1 MLTEYWT
8 GVTFSFK
15 VHCHFGSFSK
25 FNERTLETRCVPHTR
40 HVTVP
45 NKHSNRHTD
54 SPTKTTAENDRNEMT
69 QHSNDAQKFRAIW
82 QYIGTVGGTEHS
94 HRRKHS
100 FSCLFILFHFAYF
113 DCCLLP
119 LCFNSMAFNGFNG
132 YYKFPTELI
141 QIQMSLPHL
150 YTKPIIIHLIYG
162 QIEGHI
168 EVWVEYS
175 IFPRQPY
182 YTSNY
187 RFGFFQ
193 MIFKLLDQI
202 HFFSLDRKFHI
213 VFFNKFLL
221 CQKLIHSSKDWY
233 FIWCIRYSVGRL
245 IFLFLIVLVNKRHR
259 KLKLCT
265 FERICKIQIGARW
278 FQTTTINACVRMSS
292 PCLCRYREPTASH
305 TYFSLL
311 FFFFT

>member
-1 MLTEYWT
+1 
-8 GVTFSFK
+8 
-15 VHCHFGSFSK
+15 
-25 FNERTLETRCVPHTR
+25 
-40 HVTVP
+40 
-45 NKHSNRHTD
+45 
-54 SPTKTTAENDRNEMT
+54 MT

-168 EVWVEYS
+168 EVWVEHS

-193 MIFKLLDQI
+193 MIFILLDQI
-202 HFFSLDRKFHI
+202 HFFSLDRKSFP
-213 VFFNKFLL
+213 FCSL
-221 CQKLIHSSKDWY
+221 SY
-233 FIWCIRYSVGRL
+233 R
-245 IFLFLIVLVNKRHR
+245 IF
-259 KLKLCT
+259 
-265 FERICKIQIGARW
+265 
-278 FQTTTINACVRMSS
+278 
-292 PCLCRYREPTASH
+292 
-305 TYFSLL
+305 
-311 FFFFT
+311 